1 MNTNRSLL
9 IYIFIMSIIVTLDQT
24 LKRWALV
31 SLQGG
36 NDLQITS
43 WFNFSLATNRGV
55 SWSFLALQ
63 SSQGFFILTAVIT
76 LVIIGFAS
84 YSVIQHL
91 NRSKIYF
98 ESMVIGGAL
107 SNVIDRINHG
117 YVIDCIDL
125 HLNTW
130 HWATFNIA
138 DAFIVVGVC
147 GMLFNTIYKK

>member
-1 MNTNRSLL
+1 MNKNRSLL
-9 IYIFIMSIIVTLDQT
+9 IYIFIMSIIVTLDQA
-24 LKRWALV
+24 LKRWALA

-43 WFNFSLATNRGV
+43 WFNFSLAANRGV
-55 SWSFLALQ
+55 SWSLLSFQ
-63 SSQGFFILTAVIT
+63 SSQGFFILTAAIT
-76 LVIIGFAS
+76 LVIVGFAS

-91 NRSKIYF
+91 NRGQIYF

-107 SNVIDRINHG
+107 SNLIDRINHG
-117 YVIDCIDL
+117 YVIDFIDL

-138 DAFIVVGVC
+138 DAVIVVGVC
-147 GMLFNTIYKK
+147 GILFNTIYKK